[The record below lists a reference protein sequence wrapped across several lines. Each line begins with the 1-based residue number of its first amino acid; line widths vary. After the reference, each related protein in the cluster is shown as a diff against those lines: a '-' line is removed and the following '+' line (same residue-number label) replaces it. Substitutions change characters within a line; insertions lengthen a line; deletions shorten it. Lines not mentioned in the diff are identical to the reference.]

1 MSERTIAAGDE
12 SPAEQD
18 KSGSEDQGGSEVD
31 QNEPLPAT
39 KPRRNGPNALDL
51 ESAWD
56 Y

>member
-12 SPAEQD
+12 STAEQD
-18 KSGSEDQGGSEVD
+18 QSASEDQAGSELYPSD
-31 QNEPLPAT
+31 HLPAT